1 MSTNFQLFGPTTAD
15 VYKMG
20 HGPLYPR
27 HTNFAYGNG
36 TPRADRLFIG
46 SKSQS
51 QFWDHKVVWFG
62 IQAVMRE
69 VAGIWD
75 TSFFK
80 RDKATV
86 IRRYKRRMD
95 TCIGPGMVDIEAM
108 AALHDLGYLPITVL
122 SIPEGARLNMNVPGY
137 VIYNTKPEFYWVVN
151 YLETIMSSLIWAMI
165 TNTTIAYEYRRVLE
179 HFAHLTGSPIEGVDF
194 QGHDFALRGI
204 NNPTAAAFSNSG
216 HLVFFKGTDTLPA
229 IDFVEDMYFADAEK
243 EFLAASVVA
252 TEHAVATSNILYRL
266 ALKIKAL
273 GKTESEIP
281 KEELDALKLEAERE
295 FIIEAI
301 TEKVPTGIISLVS
314 DSFDFWGV
322 LTRVFPSI
330 KEEILSR
337 QPDANGL
344 AKVVIRPDC
353 YSSDTSILTPN
364 GWKLFTELTEDDFV
378 AQVHDDG
385 THTFVKPTKIINQPY
400 IGPMHH
406 FKDHHG
412 KVDVL
417 VTPNHR
423 MVLNQLN
430 RGTGE
435 TKERI
440 VEAANLVNGNCLQ
453 SMSRS
458 AASNKTGK
466 VLTPMERLN
475 IAFQADGAYSTGVSS
490 SVRFHFTKSRKI
502 IRMVE
507 LLQSAEIDFKLYPIT
522 AGGYEFNVKVDRELM
537 FKDFSWVDTT
547 DLHSDWCKEFIDE
560 LSYWDA
566 TVRSD
571 QRIKF
576 DTTNP
581 QVVPVVELI
590 AISAGYTALISTRD
604 DNRQDYF
611 RDVTSIHIMKDNQI
625 GGQSW
630 INEVILYEGTVH
642 CVTVPTGKVLVK
654 RNKCTLVSGNSG
666 DPVEVICGRE
676 IFTEEEI
683 DLFITGGTNVGG
695 KFVQKKDGVYIIK
708 SVGRQSY
715 ITELYERTPEERGA
729 VECLW
734 ETFGG
739 TVNEKGFKVLHER
752 IGLIYGDSIT
762 VARTEEI
769 MRRLMKKGFASS
781 NWVLGIGSYTYQHNT
796 RDTFGFAVKATA
808 IQVDDLFVELFKA
821 PKTEGET
828 NKKSA
833 KGFLKVVRDEAGNYI
848 LEQNQ
853 TFGIDEIDTSSG
865 ELKVVFK
872 DGKFPNPVTFSEV
885 RARAALA

>member
-20 HGPLYPR
+20 HGPLYPK

-80 RDKATV
+80 KDKATV

-95 TCIGPGMVDIEAM
+95 TCIGPGMVDIDAM
-108 AALHDLGYLPITVL
+108 AALHDLGYLPVTVL

-273 GKTESEIP
+273 GKTEAEIP

-337 QPDANGL
+337 KPDANGL
-344 AKVVIRPDC
+344 AKVVVRPD
-353 YSSDTSILTPN
+353 
-364 GWKLFTELTEDDFV
+364 
-378 AQVHDDG
+378 
-385 THTFVKPTKIINQPY
+385 
-400 IGPMHH
+400 
-406 FKDHHG
+406 
-412 KVDVL
+412 
-417 VTPNHR
+417 
-423 MVLNQLN
+423 
-430 RGTGE
+430 
-435 TKERI
+435 
-440 VEAANLVNGNCLQ
+440 
-453 SMSRS
+453 
-458 AASNKTGK
+458 
-466 VLTPMERLN
+466 
-475 IAFQADGAYSTGVSS
+475 
-490 SVRFHFTKSRKI
+490 
-502 IRMVE
+502 
-507 LLQSAEIDFKLYPIT
+507 
-522 AGGYEFNVKVDRELM
+522 
-537 FKDFSWVDTT
+537 
-547 DLHSDWCKEFIDE
+547 
-560 LSYWDA
+560 
-566 TVRSD
+566 
-571 QRIKF
+571 
-576 DTTNP
+576 
-581 QVVPVVELI
+581 
-590 AISAGYTALISTRD
+590 
-604 DNRQDYF
+604 
-611 RDVTSIHIMKDNQI
+611 
-625 GGQSW
+625 
-630 INEVILYEGTVH
+630 
-642 CVTVPTGKVLVK
+642 
-654 RNKCTLVSGNSG
+654 SG

-676 IFTEEEI
+676 ILTYKEWQNGSKVNGQ
-683 DLFITGGTNVGG
+683 L
-695 KFVQKKDGVYIIK
+695 VYHYDA
-708 SVGRQSY
+708 VCRV
-715 ITELYERTPEERGA
+715 TLERTGYDFTPYELSAEEKGA
-729 VECLW
+729 VEVLW

-833 KGFLKVVRDEAGNYI
+833 KGFLKVVRDEAGNYV

-853 TFGIDEIDTSSG
+853 TFGIDEIDTHSG

>member
-27 HTNFAYGNG
+27 GTNFAYGNG

-95 TCIGPGMVDIEAM
+95 TCIGPGMVDIDAM
-108 AALHDLGYLPITVL
+108 AALHDLGYLPVTVL

-273 GKTESEIP
+273 GKTEAEIP
-281 KEELDALKLEAERE
+281 KEELDALKLEAERD

-337 QPDANGL
+337 KPDANGL
-344 AKVVIRPDC
+344 AKVVVRPD
-353 YSSDTSILTPN
+353 
-364 GWKLFTELTEDDFV
+364 
-378 AQVHDDG
+378 
-385 THTFVKPTKIINQPY
+385 
-400 IGPMHH
+400 
-406 FKDHHG
+406 
-412 KVDVL
+412 
-417 VTPNHR
+417 
-423 MVLNQLN
+423 
-430 RGTGE
+430 
-435 TKERI
+435 
-440 VEAANLVNGNCLQ
+440 
-453 SMSRS
+453 
-458 AASNKTGK
+458 
-466 VLTPMERLN
+466 
-475 IAFQADGAYSTGVSS
+475 
-490 SVRFHFTKSRKI
+490 
-502 IRMVE
+502 
-507 LLQSAEIDFKLYPIT
+507 
-522 AGGYEFNVKVDRELM
+522 
-537 FKDFSWVDTT
+537 
-547 DLHSDWCKEFIDE
+547 
-560 LSYWDA
+560 
-566 TVRSD
+566 
-571 QRIKF
+571 
-576 DTTNP
+576 
-581 QVVPVVELI
+581 
-590 AISAGYTALISTRD
+590 
-604 DNRQDYF
+604 
-611 RDVTSIHIMKDNQI
+611 
-625 GGQSW
+625 
-630 INEVILYEGTVH
+630 
-642 CVTVPTGKVLVK
+642 
-654 RNKCTLVSGNSG
+654 SG

-676 IFTEEEI
+676 IFTHSEI
-683 DLFITGGTNVGG
+683 SKMILNGDWVAG
-695 KFVQKKDGVYIIK
+695 KLVDFDGKICEIQRDRDGYSWVP
-708 SVGRQSY
+708 V
-715 ITELYERTPEERGA
+715 ELTPEQRGA
-729 VECLW
+729 VEVLW

-833 KGFLKVVRDEAGNYI
+833 KGFLKVVRDEAGNYV

>member
-27 HTNFAYGNG
+27 GTNFAYGNG

-75 TSFFK
+75 SSFFK

-95 TCIGPGMVDIEAM
+95 TCIGPGMVDIDAM
-108 AALHDLGYLPITVL
+108 AALHDLGYLPVTVL

-273 GKTESEIP
+273 GKTEAEIP

-337 QPDANGL
+337 KPDANGL
-344 AKVVIRPDC
+344 AKVVVRPD
-353 YSSDTSILTPN
+353 
-364 GWKLFTELTEDDFV
+364 
-378 AQVHDDG
+378 
-385 THTFVKPTKIINQPY
+385 
-400 IGPMHH
+400 
-406 FKDHHG
+406 
-412 KVDVL
+412 
-417 VTPNHR
+417 
-423 MVLNQLN
+423 
-430 RGTGE
+430 
-435 TKERI
+435 
-440 VEAANLVNGNCLQ
+440 
-453 SMSRS
+453 
-458 AASNKTGK
+458 
-466 VLTPMERLN
+466 
-475 IAFQADGAYSTGVSS
+475 
-490 SVRFHFTKSRKI
+490 
-502 IRMVE
+502 
-507 LLQSAEIDFKLYPIT
+507 
-522 AGGYEFNVKVDRELM
+522 
-537 FKDFSWVDTT
+537 
-547 DLHSDWCKEFIDE
+547 
-560 LSYWDA
+560 
-566 TVRSD
+566 
-571 QRIKF
+571 
-576 DTTNP
+576 
-581 QVVPVVELI
+581 
-590 AISAGYTALISTRD
+590 
-604 DNRQDYF
+604 
-611 RDVTSIHIMKDNQI
+611 
-625 GGQSW
+625 
-630 INEVILYEGTVH
+630 
-642 CVTVPTGKVLVK
+642 
-654 RNKCTLVSGNSG
+654 SG

-676 IFTEEEI
+676 ILTYKEWQKGSKVNGQLVYHYDTVCRVTLERDGYDFTPYELSAEE
-683 DLFITGGTNVGG
+683 
-695 KFVQKKDGVYIIK
+695 K
-708 SVGRQSY
+708 
-715 ITELYERTPEERGA
+715 GA
-729 VECLW
+729 VEVLW

-769 MRRLMKKGFASS
+769 MRRLMTKGFASS

-833 KGFLKVVRDEAGNYI
+833 KGFLKVVRDEAGNYV

>member
-15 VYKMG
+15 GYKMG
-20 HGPLYPR
+20 HGPLYPDY
-27 HTNFAYGNG
+27 TNFAYGNG

-51 QFWDHKVVWFG
+51 QFWDHKVVWYG

-75 TSFFK
+75 ASFFK

-95 TCIGPGMVDIEAM
+95 TYLGEGMVDIDAM
-108 AALHDLGYLPITVL
+108 AALHDLGYLPVTVL

-151 YLETIMSSLIWAMI
+151 YLETIMSSLIWAMVC
-165 TNTTIAYEYRRVLE
+165 NTTIAYEYRRVLE

-204 NNPTAAAFSNSG
+204 NNPHAAAFSNSG

-266 ALKIKAL
+266 ALKVKAL
-273 GKTESEIP
+273 GKTEADFTA
-281 KEELDALKLEAERE
+281 EELNTLKLEAERE

-301 TEKVPTGIISLVS
+301 TKKVPSGIISLVS

-337 QPDANGL
+337 KPDANGL
-344 AKVVIRPDC
+344 AKVVVRPD
-353 YSSDTSILTPN
+353 
-364 GWKLFTELTEDDFV
+364 
-378 AQVHDDG
+378 
-385 THTFVKPTKIINQPY
+385 
-400 IGPMHH
+400 
-406 FKDHHG
+406 
-412 KVDVL
+412 
-417 VTPNHR
+417 
-423 MVLNQLN
+423 
-430 RGTGE
+430 
-435 TKERI
+435 
-440 VEAANLVNGNCLQ
+440 
-453 SMSRS
+453 
-458 AASNKTGK
+458 
-466 VLTPMERLN
+466 
-475 IAFQADGAYSTGVSS
+475 
-490 SVRFHFTKSRKI
+490 
-502 IRMVE
+502 
-507 LLQSAEIDFKLYPIT
+507 
-522 AGGYEFNVKVDRELM
+522 
-537 FKDFSWVDTT
+537 
-547 DLHSDWCKEFIDE
+547 
-560 LSYWDA
+560 
-566 TVRSD
+566 
-571 QRIKF
+571 
-576 DTTNP
+576 
-581 QVVPVVELI
+581 
-590 AISAGYTALISTRD
+590 
-604 DNRQDYF
+604 
-611 RDVTSIHIMKDNQI
+611 
-625 GGQSW
+625 
-630 INEVILYEGTVH
+630 
-642 CVTVPTGKVLVK
+642 
-654 RNKCTLVSGNSG
+654 SG
-666 DPVEVICGRE
+666 DPVEVICGKE

-683 DLFITGGTNVGG
+683 SKMVHSDNGSPHGKYAMRNGVVHKITLER
-695 KFVQKKDGVYIIK
+695 DGYDWTPV
-708 SVGRQSY
+708 
-715 ITELYERTPEERGA
+715 ELTPEERGA
-729 VECLW
+729 IELLW
-734 ETFGG
+734 DTFGG

-769 MRRLMKKGFASS
+769 MRRLMKKGFASC

-833 KGFLKVVRDEAGNYI
+833 KGFLKVVRDAEGNYV

-853 TFGIDEIDTSSG
+853 TFGIDEIDTHSG
-865 ELKVVFK
+865 ELKVMFK

-885 RARAALA
+885 RARAAQG

>member
-273 GKTESEIP
+273 GKTEAEIP
-281 KEELDALKLEAERE
+281 KEELDTLKLEAERE
-295 FIIEAI
+295 FIIEVI

-337 QPDANGL
+337 KPDANGL
-344 AKVVIRPDC
+344 AKVVIRPD
-353 YSSDTSILTPN
+353 
-364 GWKLFTELTEDDFV
+364 
-378 AQVHDDG
+378 
-385 THTFVKPTKIINQPY
+385 
-400 IGPMHH
+400 
-406 FKDHHG
+406 
-412 KVDVL
+412 
-417 VTPNHR
+417 
-423 MVLNQLN
+423 
-430 RGTGE
+430 
-435 TKERI
+435 
-440 VEAANLVNGNCLQ
+440 
-453 SMSRS
+453 
-458 AASNKTGK
+458 
-466 VLTPMERLN
+466 
-475 IAFQADGAYSTGVSS
+475 
-490 SVRFHFTKSRKI
+490 
-502 IRMVE
+502 
-507 LLQSAEIDFKLYPIT
+507 
-522 AGGYEFNVKVDRELM
+522 
-537 FKDFSWVDTT
+537 
-547 DLHSDWCKEFIDE
+547 
-560 LSYWDA
+560 
-566 TVRSD
+566 
-571 QRIKF
+571 
-576 DTTNP
+576 
-581 QVVPVVELI
+581 
-590 AISAGYTALISTRD
+590 
-604 DNRQDYF
+604 
-611 RDVTSIHIMKDNQI
+611 
-625 GGQSW
+625 
-630 INEVILYEGTVH
+630 
-642 CVTVPTGKVLVK
+642 
-654 RNKCTLVSGNSG
+654 SG

-676 IFTEEEI
+676 IFTHSEI
-683 DLFITGGTNVGG
+683 SKMILDGEWVAGKLVDFDGKICEIRRDRGGYSWIPV
-695 KFVQKKDGVYIIK
+695 
-708 SVGRQSY
+708 
-715 ITELYERTPEERGA
+715 ELTPEQRGA

-853 TFGIDEIDTSSG
+853 TFGIDDIDTSSG

-872 DGKFPNPVTFSEV
+872 DGEFPNPVTFSEV

>member
-20 HGPLYPR
+20 HGPLYPQG
-27 HTNFAYGNG
+27 TNFAYGNG
-36 TPRADRLFIG
+36 TPRADRLFLG

-75 TSFFK
+75 ASFFK

-95 TCIGPGMVDIEAM
+95 TCIGPGMVDIDAM
-108 AALHDLGYLPITVL
+108 AALHDLGYLPVTVL
-122 SIPEGARLNMNVPGY
+122 SIPEGSRLNMNVPGY

-179 HFAHLTGSPIEGVDF
+179 HYAHLTGSPIEGIDF

-204 NNPTAAAFSNSG
+204 NNPHAAAFSNSG

-229 IDFVEDMYFADAEK
+229 IDFVEDMYFADAER

-266 ALKIKAL
+266 ALKIQAL
-273 GKTESEIP
+273 GKTEAELS
-281 KEELDALKLEAERE
+281 KEEVDALKLEAERE
-295 FIIEAI
+295 FIIEVI
-301 TEKVPTGIISLVS
+301 TQKVPTGIVSLVS

-322 LTRVFPSI
+322 LTDVLPTI
-330 KEEILSR
+330 KAEIFGR
-337 QPDANGL
+337 QTDANGL
-344 AKVVIRPDC
+344 AKVVIRPD
-353 YSSDTSILTPN
+353 
-364 GWKLFTELTEDDFV
+364 
-378 AQVHDDG
+378 
-385 THTFVKPTKIINQPY
+385 
-400 IGPMHH
+400 
-406 FKDHHG
+406 
-412 KVDVL
+412 
-417 VTPNHR
+417 
-423 MVLNQLN
+423 
-430 RGTGE
+430 
-435 TKERI
+435 
-440 VEAANLVNGNCLQ
+440 
-453 SMSRS
+453 
-458 AASNKTGK
+458 
-466 VLTPMERLN
+466 
-475 IAFQADGAYSTGVSS
+475 
-490 SVRFHFTKSRKI
+490 
-502 IRMVE
+502 
-507 LLQSAEIDFKLYPIT
+507 
-522 AGGYEFNVKVDRELM
+522 
-537 FKDFSWVDTT
+537 
-547 DLHSDWCKEFIDE
+547 
-560 LSYWDA
+560 
-566 TVRSD
+566 
-571 QRIKF
+571 
-576 DTTNP
+576 
-581 QVVPVVELI
+581 
-590 AISAGYTALISTRD
+590 
-604 DNRQDYF
+604 
-611 RDVTSIHIMKDNQI
+611 
-625 GGQSW
+625 
-630 INEVILYEGTVH
+630 
-642 CVTVPTGKVLVK
+642 
-654 RNKCTLVSGNSG
+654 SG

-676 IFTEEEI
+676 VFTHEEI
-683 DLFITGGTNVGG
+683 SKMILDGEWVAG
-695 KFVQKKDGVYIIK
+695 KLIEQDGVICEIQRDRDGYEWVPVELTAVQK
-708 SVGRQSY
+708 
-715 ITELYERTPEERGA
+715 GA
-729 VECLW
+729 VEVLW

-769 MRRLMKKGFASS
+769 MRRLMKKGFASC

-833 KGFLKVVRDEAGNYI
+833 KGFLKVVRDEAGNYV

-872 DGKFPNPVTFSEV
+872 DGKFPNPVSFSEV

>member
-27 HTNFAYGNG
+27 GTNFAYGNG

-75 TSFFK
+75 SSFFK

-95 TCIGPGMVDIEAM
+95 TCIGPGMVDIDAM
-108 AALHDLGYLPITVL
+108 AALHDLGYLPVTVL

-273 GKTESEIP
+273 GKTEAEIP

-337 QPDANGL
+337 KPDANGL
-344 AKVVIRPDC
+344 AKVVIRPD
-353 YSSDTSILTPN
+353 
-364 GWKLFTELTEDDFV
+364 
-378 AQVHDDG
+378 
-385 THTFVKPTKIINQPY
+385 
-400 IGPMHH
+400 
-406 FKDHHG
+406 
-412 KVDVL
+412 
-417 VTPNHR
+417 
-423 MVLNQLN
+423 
-430 RGTGE
+430 
-435 TKERI
+435 
-440 VEAANLVNGNCLQ
+440 
-453 SMSRS
+453 
-458 AASNKTGK
+458 
-466 VLTPMERLN
+466 
-475 IAFQADGAYSTGVSS
+475 
-490 SVRFHFTKSRKI
+490 
-502 IRMVE
+502 
-507 LLQSAEIDFKLYPIT
+507 
-522 AGGYEFNVKVDRELM
+522 
-537 FKDFSWVDTT
+537 
-547 DLHSDWCKEFIDE
+547 
-560 LSYWDA
+560 
-566 TVRSD
+566 
-571 QRIKF
+571 
-576 DTTNP
+576 
-581 QVVPVVELI
+581 
-590 AISAGYTALISTRD
+590 
-604 DNRQDYF
+604 
-611 RDVTSIHIMKDNQI
+611 
-625 GGQSW
+625 
-630 INEVILYEGTVH
+630 
-642 CVTVPTGKVLVK
+642 
-654 RNKCTLVSGNSG
+654 SG
-666 DPVEVICGRE
+666 DPVEVICGVELLTARE
-676 IFTEEEI
+676 YAAA
-683 DLFITGGTNVGG
+683 
-695 KFVQKKDGVYIIK
+695 VYYGNDQSI
-708 SVGRQSY
+708 VGRYVQGDDGIY
-715 ITELYERTPEERGA
+715 KVALVNDRCTLVDANRTPEERGA

-833 KGFLKVVRDEAGNYI
+833 KGFLKVVRDEVGNYV